1 MGSVT
6 NALGLTR
13 PEVGPIDMSGIN
25 QQVGTQQAIA
35 SGQAPSIAESQYK
48 TMANQGMGNVL
59 AGMAQSKGLRP
70 SAQATM
76 AGMMGSQMQ
85 GQAAQQGATM
95 GLQERQMANQNIASM
110 LMGQAG
116 IQQQSAIANA
126 NLESQ
131 QAARLGSTIGGLA
144 GAGAG
149 AGFFGSA
156 LANSQQKKTV

>member
-13 PEVGPIDMSGIN
+13 PEVEGPSMAGID
-25 QQVGTQQAIA
+25 QQIGNWQNTA
-35 SGQAPSIAESQYK
+35 SGLGPSIAENQYK

-95 GLQERQMANQNIASM
+95 GLQERQLANQNIASM

-116 IQQQSAIANA
+116 INQQTSIANA

-131 QAARLGSTIGGLA
+131 QAGRLGNTIGGLA
-144 GAGAG
+144 GVGAG
-149 AGFFGSA
+149 AGYFGSTIQDA
-156 LANSQQKKTV
+156 VKNK